1 MPEKNTEEVEP
12 DPAFD
17 SKSAEVADV
26 EQQGDAEI
34 QTIGAEEVGKIDDF
48 IGDAPPPPPPPPPS
62 VPHTS
67 GIERRL
73 GELEDK
79 LSNLRA
85 GFDEFEELIA
95 KVASDQSASFL
106 RLDDAQMESVNEHHN
121 RLLQLEMKV
130 SRLTGEAEA

>member
-1 MPEKNTEEVEP
+1 MPEKKTKDFLT
-12 DPAFD
+12 DPPFD
-17 SKSAEVADV
+17 AKSAEVADV
-26 EQQGDAEI
+26 AQQGDAEI
-34 QTIGAEEVGKIDDF
+34 QTIGAEEVGKIDDLL
-48 IGDAPPPPPPPPPS
+48 GEDLSPS
-62 VPHTS
+62 PDVPASS
-67 GIERRL
+67 GIEQRL

-95 KVASDQSASFL
+95 KVASNQSASFL